1 MCNALFG
8 VVLELL
14 SKLLSSL
21 EVCFDWSSLLC
32 FRFWGTR
39 DVWIDRGS

>member
-21 EVCFDWSSLLC
+21 EVCFDWSQILG
-32 FRFWGTR
+32 GTM